1 MKLAI
6 NDLKRGSLVAIDGSP
21 HIVMFAKHSHIGRGG
36 AVVQTKIKNLRT
48 GKVFERSMKPSDNI
62 EEAEIKKLKAN
73 FIYERNKEYWFHETD
88 SPSNRFSLEKDV
100 IGEQALFLKPK
111 IEIKAFLF
119 NGEIINIELPIKADY
134 EVTEAPPSIK
144 GNTSQGGNKIVMI
157 EGGSKINVP
166 LFIETGDIIRVNTE
180 TFEYSERVKSVR

>member
-6 NDLKRGSLVAIDGSP
+6 NELKRGSFIAIDGLP
-21 HIVMFAKHSHIGRGG
+21 HIVMFAKHSHMGRGG

-48 GKVFERSMKPSDNI
+48 GKIFERSMKPSDNI
-62 EEAEIKKLKAN
+62 DEARIEKLRAN
-73 FIYERNKEYWFHETD
+73 FIYERNKEYWFHEVGH
-88 SPSNRFSLEKDV
+88 PSNRFSLGKDV

-111 IEIKAFLF
+111 MEIKTFLF

-134 EVTEAPPSIK
+134 EVTDAPPSIK
-144 GNTSQGGNKIVMI
+144 GNTSHGGNKIVII

-166 LFIETGDIIRVNTE
+166 LFIETGDIIRINTE
-180 TFEYSERVKSVR
+180 TFEYAERVKSIG